1 MTTPPKACQ
10 AMLKSIC
17 EKLANSRFGI
27 AAMCLLTYLGG
38 FIFPVPSDIMLP
50 PMIIGRP
57 DRWKHLMV
65 ACVLCSVAGA
75 CSAYL
80 LGFAFAG
87 ELAAW
92 AQSVNLEEVNQA
104 TTLMAKYGPPV
115 LFIAAFAPI
124 PFKTLALAAGAG
136 AMPMAMFLPAVVL
149 GRTIRFYL
157 ISKVTL
163 QGLKWIAR

>member
-1 MTTPPKACQ
+1 
-10 AMLKSIC
+10 MLKSFC

-38 FIFPVPSDIMLP
+38 FIFPVPSDVMLP

-57 DRWKHLMV
+57 DRWKPLMI
-65 ACVLCSVAGA
+65 ACVVFSVAGA
-75 CSAYL
+75 CSAYF

-87 ELAAW
+87 ELATW
-92 AQSVNLEEVNQA
+92 AQSTNLEEINQA
-104 TTLMAKYGPPV
+104 TVLMAQYGSPI
-115 LFIAAFAPI
+115 LFVAAFAPI

-136 AMPMAMFLPAVVL
+136 AMPMALFLPAVVL
-149 GRTIRFYL
+149 GRTIRFYF

-163 QGLKWIAR
+163 KGLKWMKHYKGIETKRT

>member
-1 MTTPPKACQ
+1 
-10 AMLKSIC
+10 MLKSIC
-17 EKLANSRFGI
+17 ERLANSRFGI
-27 AAMCLLTYLGG
+27 TAMCLMTYLGG

-57 DRWKHLMV
+57 DRWKRLMI
-65 ACVLCSVAGA
+65 ACVLFSVAGA

-80 LGFAFAG
+80 LGFAYAG
-87 ELAAW
+87 ELATW
-92 AQSVNLEEVNQA
+92 AQSVNLEEINEA
-104 TTLMAKYGPPV
+104 TALMAEYGPPV
-115 LFIAAFAPI
+115 LFVAAFAPI

-136 AMPMAMFLPAVVL
+136 AMPMALFLPAVVL
-149 GRTIRFYL
+149 GRSIRFYL

>member
-1 MTTPPKACQ
+1 
-10 AMLKSIC
+10 MLKSIC

-57 DRWKHLMV
+57 DRWKPLMI

-87 ELAAW
+87 ELATW
-92 AQSVNLEEVNQA
+92 AQSVNLEEINQA
-104 TTLMAKYGPPV
+104 TTLMAEYGPPI

-136 AMPMAMFLPAVVL
+136 ALPLAAFLPAVVL
-149 GRTIRFYL
+149 GRAIRFYV

-163 QGLKWIAR
+163 QGLKWINS

>member
-1 MTTPPKACQ
+1 
-10 AMLKSIC
+10 
-17 EKLANSRFGI
+17 
-27 AAMCLLTYLGG
+27 
-38 FIFPVPSDIMLP
+38 
-50 PMIIGRP
+50 
-57 DRWKHLMV
+57 MV

-104 TTLMAKYGPPV
+104 TTLMAEYGPPV

-163 QGLKWIAR
+163 QGLKWLQT